1 MTKKNFF
8 SKSILKYLT
17 VIMFVSVTSAKAVDC
32 YIAAGQLNFGLLSEG
47 KNLESVGEITVLCSN
62 MKGDVNYT
70 LMIDNNGKPL
80 SLDQNTKDKIFYK
93 LFTSANRSVEW
104 NKDNPIFGVVKNI
117 GGNGQGKKPIYGRIL
132 NYTRKLSAGDYN
144 NVSNVPTV
152 SIDYK

>member
-8 SKSILKYLT
+8 SKSILKYL
-17 VIMFVSVTSAKAVDC
+17 ILLMFTSVSSAKAVDC
-32 YIAAGQLNFGLLSEG
+32 YVAAAQLNFGLLNEG

-70 LMIDNNGKPL
+70 LMIDNNGRPL
-80 SLDQNTKDKIFYK
+80 SLDQNQKDKIFYK

-117 GGNGQGKKPIYGRIL
+117 GGNGQDKKPVYGRVL
-132 NYTRKLSAGDYN
+132 NYTRKLSAGDYTN
-144 NVSNVPTV
+144 NANVPIL
-152 SIDYK
+152 SIQY